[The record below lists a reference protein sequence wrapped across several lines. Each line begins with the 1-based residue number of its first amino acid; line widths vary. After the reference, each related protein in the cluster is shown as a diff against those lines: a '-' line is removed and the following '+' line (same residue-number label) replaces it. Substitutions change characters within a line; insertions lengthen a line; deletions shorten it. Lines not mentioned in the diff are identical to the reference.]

1 MRGAGENWK
10 PFSFGRVELEDDKYS
25 FVPLVGR
32 EVEITAYRGHE
43 NILVIPDTMS
53 HVFQVTRIG
62 QYAFKDR
69 DISRMIFVPEN
80 VTYIGE
86 GAFSGCSM
94 AEAIELPESV
104 TYIGCKA
111 FAGCERIRRMEIP
124 GTVTH
129 IGNDAYEGCKDICLI
144 VCEGSQA
151 AEYAAENHIHHH
163 LLCGDFE
170 YMILDDGT
178 TVILDCHSEKEE
190 NYIPESICGHRVS
203 AVEKKVFRGFYTLR
217 VIMPENVTVVEINE

>member
-1 MRGAGENWK
+1 MVSAGKTWK
-10 PFSFGRVELEDDKYS
+10 PFSFGRVELEDGKYS
-25 FVPLVGR
+25 FAPLAGCKA
-32 EVEITAYRGHE
+32 EITAYRGHE

-94 AEAIELPESV
+94 AEEIELPESV

-111 FAGCERIRRMEIP
+111 FAGCERIRRMKIP
-124 GTVTH
+124 SAVDH
-129 IGNDAYEGCKDICLI
+129 IENDAFEGCKAICLI
-144 VCEGSQA
+144 VHEGSLA
-151 AEYAAENHIHHH
+151 AEYADENHIHHH

-170 YMILDDGT
+170 YVILKDGT

-190 NYIPESICGHRVS
+190 IHIPEIVYGRRVS
-203 AVEKKVFRGFYTLR
+203 AVGKKVFRGFYTSR